1 MKKCKSDEILNPA
14 SNRCVKRSGAIGKKI
29 LQHCKDD
36 EIRNP
41 ETNRCVKRSGAI
53 GKKIIANE
61 KSKRYSRQEGKIL
74 NPETNR
80 WVKIDGPI
88 GRKILEKQNATPVTK
103 FYAGYKVKYKGKNAV
118 VTARYGGV
126 VKNVYEIRLN
136 NGEIKDFVKYE
147 DLIFLSEN

>member
-14 SNRCVKRSGAIGKKI
+14 SNRCVKRSGKIGKKI
-29 LQHCKDD
+29 LK
-36 EIRNP
+36 
-41 ETNRCVKRSGAI
+41 
-53 GKKIIANE
+53 E
-61 KSKRYSRQEGKIL
+61 KSKSGKRDGKIL

-80 WVKIDGPI
+80 WVKIDGVI

-147 DLIFLSEN
+147 DLVFLSQN

>member
-14 SNRCVKRSGAIGKKI
+14 SNRCVKRSGKIGKKI
-29 LQHCKDD
+29 LK
-36 EIRNP
+36 EKSK
-41 ETNRCVKRSGAI
+41 NRKRSG
-53 GKKIIANE
+53 KKNLKE
-61 KSKRYSRQEGKIL
+61 KSKSLKRDGKIL

-80 WVKIDGPI
+80 WVKIDGAI
-88 GRKILEKQNATPVTK
+88 GRKILEKQNSPRVTK

-147 DLIFLSEN
+147 DLVFVSEN